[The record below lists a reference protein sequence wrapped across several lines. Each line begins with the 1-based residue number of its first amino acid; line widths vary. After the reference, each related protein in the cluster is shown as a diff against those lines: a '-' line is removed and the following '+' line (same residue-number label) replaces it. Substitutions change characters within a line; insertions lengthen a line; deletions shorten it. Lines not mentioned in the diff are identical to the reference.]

1 MYLCTPNLRRGIEQL
16 VARRAHNPE
25 VAGSSPAP
33 ATTFIK
39 RKSLIIRDFLCFRP
53 APFRFSS
60 CTGKPPKIRVVL
72 MWNGF
77 SRMQDQPVHHC
88 RDFSAPECPKK
99 QYLSETPNPPA
110 LNPSTRPGIQT
121 QCFMPGFDFYIITS
135 GYGTVAV
142 HFNAEH
148 SSKSVGFELQPTL
161 F

>member
-60 CTGKPPKIRVVL
+60 CTGKLPKIRVVL

-77 SRMQDQPVHHC
+77 SRMQDHHTRHC
-88 RDFSAPECPKK
+88 RDFSAPEYPQKAVSPEKPKPAV
-99 QYLSETPNPPA
+99 LEPGPEIRHSTPAPHA
-110 LNPSTRPGIQT
+110 RVWFSHQHIRVRHGCGLFDCRIKFKIRGI
-121 QCFMPGFDFYIITS
+121 
-135 GYGTVAV
+135 
-142 HFNAEH
+142 
-148 SSKSVGFELQPTL
+148 
-161 F
+161 